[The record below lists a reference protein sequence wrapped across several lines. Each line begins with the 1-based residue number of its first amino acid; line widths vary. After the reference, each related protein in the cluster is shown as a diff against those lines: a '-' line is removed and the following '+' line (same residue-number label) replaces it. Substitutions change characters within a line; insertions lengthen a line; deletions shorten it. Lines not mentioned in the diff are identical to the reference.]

1 MSVIVEV
8 NPFRCRAW
16 HLHERLEE
24 YVSEET
30 CEAEIRSFE
39 ERGQLVPAIGRR
51 LVGDHLDHDVEIICG
66 LRRLFVARHLN
77 KPLTVELR
85 QMTDEQGFLAM
96 DVENRQ
102 RKEVSPY
109 ERGLCYARWLRS
121 GHFGSQ
127 EELARALKISPSQVS
142 RLLKL
147 ARLPSVIVNAFG
159 NASEIREGWGGEVFD
174 ALEDA
179 RRRPALIRTARELS
193 TTNPRP
199 RAEKVYRH
207 LLMASTSGRKPRI
220 GGHDQVIKD
229 DEGVALFRVRRQ
241 INSVA
246 LILPLEKVS
255 AHALQEIQ
263 VAVAGIL
270 SGGAPPARANEGR
283 PRQHRQQS
291 PVSLMRVE
299 AVPQA

>member
-1 MSVIVEV
+1 MADIVEV

-30 CEAEIRSFE
+30 CDAEIRSFE

-51 LVGDHLDHDVEIICG
+51 LLGDHDHDIEIICG

-85 QMTDEQGFLAM
+85 QITDAEGFLAM

-102 RKEVSPY
+102 RKAVSPY

-121 GHFGSQ
+121 GHFQSQ
-127 EELARALKISPSQVS
+127 EDLARALKISPSQVS
-142 RLLKL
+142 KLLKL

-159 NASEIREGWGGEVFD
+159 NAAEIREGWGGEIFD
-174 ALEDA
+174 ALDDA
-179 RRRPALIRTARELS
+179 RKRPALIRTARELS
-193 TTNPRP
+193 AMNPRP
-199 RAEKVYRH
+199 PAEKAYRQ
-207 LLMASTSGRKPRI
+207 LLLASASGRKPRMSN
-220 GGHDQVIKD
+220 HDQVIKGED
-229 DEGVALFRVRRQ
+229 GAVLFRVRRQ
-241 INSVA
+241 TNSVA

-255 AHALQEIQ
+255 ARSLQEIQ
-263 VAVAGIL
+263 GAVAGIL
-270 SGGAPPARANEGR
+270 ESGSPPDRGR
-283 PRQHRQQS
+283 GVRDKHRQ
-291 PVSLMRVE
+291 PPLGLMQIT